1 MSDDPSA
8 FGVELF
14 VLVAG
19 ALGWLLWRKRHALI
33 PKGWHLMKRTPKATC
48 PCTPS
53 APLEGA
59 SSLPSGSPPAPGA
72 GSDGTYRILDETLR
86 GTLRVLGVVL
96 VVLIV
101 AFLGSGIHFVEEGT
115 VAIHTRFGRILGEP
129 GREIRHPGGPYLAL
143 PAPLDAVW
151 VVATTMQELVLDRS
165 FWMQEEDDEIDLP
178 LDMRYPAP
186 ALNPEMDGS
195 LLTGDQ
201 NLVHARWSVSYRV
214 EATAEGE
221 GEGDGV
227 GTGRID
233 HLADA
238 PLLFFRNV
246 GSLPRAATLVSDAVE
261 RSIVHEMAQT
271 PVDAF
276 YRGDIDTERIRT
288 RAQATLDQLE
298 TGIRLMTVSLTEGT
312 VPLATLREFQAAG
325 QAESEKAQRMERAR
339 QERTRILHRVA
350 GAAHQDILR
359 ALDAYEFVRM
369 HGTAEE
375 IAAQEARIDAA
386 LMAPDVGGAVS
397 SMIRSAMTSRTQT
410 VEFVRGASERFV
422 SMLAMYEENPRLYRS
437 RQIQDA
443 LERIFRGSAESFY
456 LPPGDDKILY
466 LELGRE
472 P

>member
-1 MSDDPSA
+1 MSDDPYA

-19 ALGWLLWRKRHALI
+19 ALGWLLWRKRHALL
-33 PKGWHLMKRTPKATC
+33 PKGWHLMKLTPKATC
-48 PCTPS
+48 PCSPGTPVGDAASFPS
-53 APLEGA
+53 ATT
-59 SSLPSGSPPAPGA
+59 PGA
-72 GSDGTYRILDETLR
+72 GSGGTYRILDETLR

-129 GREIRHPGGPYLAL
+129 GQQIRHPGGPYLAL

-151 VVATTMQELVLDRS
+151 VVPSTMQELVLDRS
-165 FWMQEEDDEIDLP
+165 FWMQEVGDEADLP
-178 LDMRYPAP
+178 LDLRYPAP
-186 ALNPEMDGS
+186 ALNPERDGS

-214 EATAEGE
+214 ETTAEAD
-221 GEGDGV
+221 DG
-227 GTGRID
+227 GK

-246 GSLPRAATLVSDAVE
+246 GSVSRAATLVSDAVE

-276 YRGDIDTERIRT
+276 YRGDIDTERIRG
-288 RAQATLDQLE
+288 RAQGTLDQLE

-350 GAAHQDILR
+350 GSAHQDILR
-359 ALDAYEFVRM
+359 ALDAYEYVRM

-386 LMAPDVGGAVS
+386 LVAPDVGGAVS

-456 LPPGDDKILY
+456 LPPGEDKILY